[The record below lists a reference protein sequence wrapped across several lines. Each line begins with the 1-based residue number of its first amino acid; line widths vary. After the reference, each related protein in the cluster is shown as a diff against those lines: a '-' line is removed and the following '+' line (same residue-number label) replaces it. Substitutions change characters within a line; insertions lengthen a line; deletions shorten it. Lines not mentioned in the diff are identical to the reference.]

1 MRKSGIAFLSL
12 GLATVRAQM
21 PVAAGD
27 PGPGQVLAES
37 LERAT
42 PHLAAGGFVAAEVQD
57 DAVRY
62 LLAGNP
68 APRAGIP
75 PERIIFEVGSIAKL
89 VSGLLLAEAVVEHRV
104 ALADPIR
111 RWLPASVALDPRVA
125 AITLGELATHT
136 SGLPRLPPNL
146 RVEHP
151 LDPFA
156 AYPVADLYGF
166 LSAYKPAAAPPRPAD
181 YSNLG
186 AGLLG
191 YILERVYQEPY
202 GRLVAEKVA
211 IPLGLADT
219 TVLLNEEQQTRL
231 AVPHLGAHP
240 VRPQGAAEVFLGA
253 TGLYSTAAD
262 LVRLTHVLMLPPD
275 HPLAEAWAIACQPRA
290 AFPAM
295 NGQTGLG
302 VLIAE
307 KPAGPIYWHG
317 GTTAGTRSHLEWSPS
332 QRHALV
338 VLMDSDS
345 IEAMNLVV
353 TLYSLAVPAK

>member
-1 MRKSGIAFLSL
+1 
-12 GLATVRAQM
+12 M
-21 PVAAGD
+21 PVADGES
-27 PGPGQVLAES
+27 GPGQALAES
-37 LERAT
+37 LGRAA

-62 LLAGNP
+62 LSAGSP

-75 PERIIFEVGSIAKL
+75 PERIIFEVGSIAKV
-89 VSGLLLAEAVVEHRV
+89 VSGLLLAQAVVEHRV
-104 ALADPIR
+104 ALADPIG
-111 RWLPASVALDPRVA
+111 RWLPDGVVLDPRVA
-125 AITLGELATHT
+125 AITLGQLATHT
-136 SGLPRLPPNL
+136 SGLPRLPSNL
-146 RVEHP
+146 RVHRP

-156 AYPVADLYGF
+156 DYPVADLYAF

-191 YILERVYQEPY
+191 FILERAYQEPY
-202 GRLVAEKVA
+202 GRLVAEKIA

-219 TVLLNEEQQTRL
+219 TVFLDEEQQTRL
-231 AVPHLGAHP
+231 AVPHLGARP
-240 VRPQGAAEVFLGA
+240 VPPQGAAEVFLGA

-275 HPLAEAWAIACQPRA
+275 HPLARAWEIARQPRA

-295 NGQTGLG
+295 NGETGLG
-302 VLIAE
+302 VLIME

-345 IEAMNLVV
+345 IAAMNLVV
-353 TLYSLAVPAK
+353 TLYTLTEPAK